1 MLAVLRSLSGL
12 ALAAV
17 LAVGAPAWAQK
28 TAPVGGYTIVKTYPH
43 DATAFTEGLFYR
55 DGFMMLLVEGVFT
68 SSQMFDGDDKPA
80 KAVVGA
86 VKALI
91 AAYCPA

>member
-1 MLAVLRSLSGL
+1 MVEYPDRQHAGRKVSQAHKQQLRERLRAKAVEM
-12 ALAAV
+12 
-17 LAVGAPAWAQK
+17 GASDPK
-28 TAPVGGYTIVKTYPH
+28 TLG
-43 DATAFTEGLFYR
+43 DA
-55 DGFMMLLVEGVFT
+55 MMLLVEGVFT

-80 KAVVGA
+80 RAVVGA